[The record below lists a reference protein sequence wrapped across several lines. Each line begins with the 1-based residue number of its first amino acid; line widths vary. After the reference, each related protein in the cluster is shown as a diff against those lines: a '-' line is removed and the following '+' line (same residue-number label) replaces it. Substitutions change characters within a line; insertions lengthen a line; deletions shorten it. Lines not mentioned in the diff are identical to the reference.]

1 MKEIEKTN
9 IEEIVNIIGNAALS
23 NKCHKECFINTED
36 FDNECT
42 LCRQATALDKA
53 GYRKQSETVKEFAEK
68 AINSLNK
75 YCYIPRQVSF
85 DVGFIEGI
93 KQAQA
98 TLMDLAEQ
106 FGKESEQ

>member
-1 MKEIEKTN
+1 MNDKKQKEIEALL
-9 IEEIVNIIGNAALS
+9 VNAIIINSTTKEAA
-23 NKCHKECFINTED
+23 EYIY
-36 FDNECT
+36 
-42 LCRQATALDKA
+42 KA

-85 DVGFIEGI
+85 DAGFIEGI

-98 TLMDLAEQ
+98 TLMELAEQ
-106 FGKESEQ
+106 YGKEE